1 MFFIGYRW
9 SLFGIEVEKCIN
21 KCLVAEFKL
30 CKLFF
35 SSGIFQISGFPF
47 LEYHKIKN
55 PTLCKQGNTT
65 SYAYWKSV
73 GPSCLLM
80 TSSISFPT
88 LSTFIHLNSQAFG
101 QPLRS
106 QHMYKTRSPTLK
118 RFKWYIVDLKTME
131 NTTKTK
137 VIKTYQN
144 HILDVGMFPCP
155 LTLSDGGKRLRLASS
170 WSLLLGPYTWSKVHK
185 SPCVGGDDPPTIRN
199 TRILHPG
206 STSRIKKH
214 ELAAPWSMRVFLH
227 CAFLW
232 RQCQLLV
239 QLSNV
244 SDSKQTKTN
253 PSPLNREAGKD
264 CWTIWNFLGWIQFQV
279 LQNLAVTQPL

>member
-1 MFFIGYRW
+1 METHGCVCCWVQIVQA
-9 SLFGIEVEKCIN
+9 L
-21 KCLVAEFKL
+21 
-30 CKLFF
+30 LFF
-35 SSGIFQISGFPF
+35 RNLPDFRISISWVTK
-47 LEYHKIKN
+47 YHKPNIEQPGN
-55 PTLCKQGNTT
+55 PT
-65 SYAYWKSV
+65 SYVHWNFV

-88 LSTFIHLNSQAFG
+88 LSTSSLLNSQSIG

-106 QHMYKTRSPTLK
+106 QLGYKTRSPTLK
-118 RFKWYIVDLKTME
+118 RFKSYTVDLKTME
-131 NTTKTK
+131 NTTKTN
-137 VIKTYQN
+137 VIKTHFGCWDVPLSTN
-144 HILDVGMFPCP
+144 TGAREETITKVEWITFSIILLLDMW
-155 LTLSDGGKRLRLASS
+155 SS

-185 SPCVGGDDPPTIRN
+185 GPCVGGDDPPTIRN
-199 TRILHPG
+199 TRNVHPG
-206 STSRIKKH
+206 TTSRIKKH

-264 CWTIWNFLGWIQFQV
+264 FWTIWNFHGWIQFQV
-279 LQNLAVTQPL
+279 LQSLAVTQPL